1 MQQVPD
7 ISLADGEEILWTG
20 QTTKIGKT
28 LFNRTDI
35 YLIPFY
41 TFWAAGVFV
50 ATIASAGLIKILFT
64 LPFLAIAFIL
74 VFLIFNIAGFYFFL
88 GRFIY
93 KYCKYKNTCFVVT
106 NKRLVIKRKRSEKFR
121 HIDIDKI
128 AAEYRLSKKIKKDG
142 RGIIMLTNNAETA
155 AVAKRLGGLERIWNA
170 DTYWER
176 GSEFTLRINPWKYW
190 FIYAFVFFYIDNA
203 EEVYRLITGLMAKEQ
218 PAQQST
224 GAITAQ
230 NVRLFEEVIS

>member
-7 ISLADGEEILWTG
+7 ISLADGEKILWTG

-35 YLIPFY
+35 YFIPY
-41 TFWAAGVFV
+41 SALWTAGVLFSALSAIGIIGAPSPFMPIGFV
-50 ATIASAGLIKILFT
+50 LIS
-64 LPFLAIAFIL
+64 
-74 VFLIFNIAGFYFFL
+74 LIFNIAGFYFFL

-155 AVAKRLGGLERIWNA
+155 AVAKRLGGTERIWDA
-170 DTYWER
+170 DIYYER
-176 GSEFTLRINPWKYW
+176 GWEVALQAKPWEYQ
-190 FIYAFVFFYIDNA
+190 FVYAFVFFYIDNA
-203 EEVYRLITGLMAKEQ
+203 EEVYQLIKGLMAEKQ
-218 PAQQST
+218 PT
-224 GAITAQ
+224 
-230 NVRLFEEVIS
+230 